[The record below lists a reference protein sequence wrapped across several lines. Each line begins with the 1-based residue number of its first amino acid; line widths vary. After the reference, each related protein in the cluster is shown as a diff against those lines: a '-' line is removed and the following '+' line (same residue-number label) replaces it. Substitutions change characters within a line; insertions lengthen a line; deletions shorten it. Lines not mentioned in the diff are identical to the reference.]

1 MFKVELIRANL
12 ENATTFAKL
21 ALQSSEV
28 SEINRYRQKACD
40 AYEEALHELKTA
52 TLTQIELES
61 FKTQITYLDV
71 LMECGAG
78 NQHLP
83 GHPSRGRGF
92 SNRVRFR

>member
-1 MFKVELIRANL
+1 MSNENLFKVELIRANL

-61 FKTQITYLDV
+61 FKTQIAHFESV
-71 LMECGAG
+71 LLECGAG
-78 NQHLP
+78 L
-83 GHPSRGRGF
+83 
-92 SNRVRFR
+92 

>member
-40 AYEEALHELKTA
+40 EYEEALHELKMA

-61 FKTQITYLDV
+61 FKTQIAHLESV
-71 LMECGAG
+71 LIECGAG
-78 NQHLP
+78 L
-83 GHPSRGRGF
+83 
-92 SNRVRFR
+92 